1 MWETREPDPVKL
13 IIGILAADAEAL
25 AAGRDV
31 VVEQFGAV
39 DMVSDIW
46 PFDMTE
52 YYVEQ
57 TGGSIL
63 KQFVSFEELIMP
75 DIIGDIKHK
84 TNAIEQRLAGELDSS
99 LPRPVNIDPGFI
111 EPSKLV
117 LATTKNFAHRIYI
130 GNRMWAEVTL
140 LYEKGKWLSLPYTF
154 PDHKKQNYQE
164 FFSKVRARLVQ
175 QLREAK

>member
-1 MWETREPDPVKL
+1 MWETKEPDPVKL
-13 IIGILAADAEAL
+13 IIGILAADADAL
-25 AAGRDV
+25 AVARDAV
-31 VVEQFGAV
+31 AEQYGVV
-39 DMVSDIW
+39 DMASDVW

-52 YYVEQ
+52 YYVDQ
-57 TGGSIL
+57 TGEDIL
-63 KQFVSFEELIMP
+63 KQFVSFEQLINP
-75 DIIGDIKHK
+75 EKIGDIKHT
-84 TNAIEQRLAGELDSS
+84 TNDIEKRLAGELGGS

-154 PDHKKQNYQE
+154 PDHKKESYQA